1 MAMHFAR
8 CCHPLPGDRIV
19 GIVTTGKGVTIHTID
34 CETLES
40 FADTPERWLDV
51 SWGEGKDSPEA
62 HVGRLKVTFQ
72 NIPGSLAT
80 FSTVI
85 AKNGG
90 NILNLRITGRSL
102 DFWDLVVDIYVNDN
116 KHLNNIIA
124 ALRATPIIT
133 AVERAR
139 GR

>member
-1 MAMHFAR
+1 
-8 CCHPLPGDRIV
+8 
-19 GIVTTGKGVTIHTID
+19 
-34 CETLES
+34 
-40 FADTPERWLDV
+40 
-51 SWGEGKDSPEA
+51 
-62 HVGRLKVTFQ
+62 VTFQ
-72 NIPGSLAT
+72 NEPGALAT

-90 NILNLRITGRSL
+90 NILNLKITGRTI

-124 ALRATPIIT
+124 ALRATPVIT
-133 AVERAR
+133 TVERAR